1 MLSGGSTVRLRSVVV
16 TRVAAAGVVALLAL
30 TGCNN
35 KRDADAK
42 PEALPPVKLVEQ
54 PAASAGGACILW
66 DYAFIHDKIGVT
78 FNVAAADQVD
88 DTSTCV
94 VQTVDGDYPDLML
107 SVVESTTADAK
118 LFLSDLKPDKA
129 ATLKG
134 LGKAGFRLNSAASG
148 DHGPAVE
155 ISWLSEAN
163 QLQTLR
169 FTFAKSAPAAD
180 VTAMNTKLLTLAKA
194 MDTTD

>member
-1 MLSGGSTVRLRSVVV
+1 
-16 TRVAAAGVVALLAL
+16 
-30 TGCNN
+30 
-35 KRDADAK
+35 
-42 PEALPPVKLVEQ
+42 
-54 PAASAGGACILW
+54 
-66 DYAFIHDKIGVT
+66 
-78 FNVAAADQVD
+78 
-88 DTSTCV
+88 
-94 VQTVDGDYPDLML
+94 ML

-148 DHGPAVE
+148 DHGPSVE

-163 QLQTLR
+163 QLQTLK
-169 FTFAKSAPAAD
+169 FTFAKTARTTD
-180 VTAMNTKLLTLAKA
+180 VTAMNGRLLSLAKA

>member
-1 MLSGGSTVRLRSVVV
+1 VRLRSAAVV
-16 TRVAAAGVVALLAL
+16 GVVALLAL
-30 TGCNN
+30 AGCTP
-35 KRDADAK
+35 KHADTK
-42 PEALPPVKLVEQ
+42 PQSLPPVQLVEQ

-66 DYAFIHDKIGVT
+66 DYQFIKETIGVT

-118 LFLSDLKPDKA
+118 LFLSDLKPAKA
-129 ATLKG
+129 TTLKG
-134 LGKAGFRLNSAASG
+134 LGQAGFRITAGSAA
-148 DHGPAVE
+148 DHGPSVE
-155 ISWLSEAN
+155 ISWLSEAD
-163 QLQTLR
+163 QLQTLK
-169 FTFAKSAPAAD
+169 FTFAKNPKLAD
-180 VTAMNTKLLTLAKA
+180 VTAMNDKLLALAKA

>member
-1 MLSGGSTVRLRSVVV
+1 MRFRSVVV
-16 TRVAAAGVVALLAL
+16 SRVAAAGVVTLLAL

-35 KRDADAK
+35 KRDADAR

-66 DYAFIHDKIGVT
+66 DYAFIRDKIGVT

-94 VQTVDGDYPDLML
+94 VQTVDGAYPDLML

-134 LGKAGFRLNSAASG
+134 LGKAGFRLNSPASG
-148 DHGPAVE
+148 SHGPAVE

-163 QLQTLR
+163 QLQTLK
-169 FTFAKSAPAAD
+169 FTFAKSAPTAD
-180 VTAMNTKLLTLAKA
+180 VTAMNTKLLNLAKA

>member
-1 MLSGGSTVRLRSVVV
+1 VRSHST
-16 TRVAAAGVVALLAL
+16 AAAIGVVALLAM

-35 KRDADAK
+35 NRDAEAG

-66 DYAFIHDKIGVT
+66 DYAFIRDKIGVT
-78 FNVAAADQVD
+78 FSVAAADQVD

-94 VQTVDGDYPDLML
+94 VQTADGDYPDLML
-107 SVVESTTADAK
+107 SVVESTTADSK

-134 LGKAGFRLNSAASG
+134 LGKAGFRLDSAASG
-148 DHGPAVE
+148 DHGPSVE

-163 QLQTLR
+163 QLQTLK
-169 FTFAKSAPAAD
+169 FTFARSAPAGD
-180 VTAMNTKLLTLAKA
+180 VTAMNGKLLTLAKA

>member
-1 MLSGGSTVRLRSVVV
+1 MRSRTRSAAAVGVV
-16 TRVAAAGVVALLAL
+16 TLLAL

-35 KRDADAK
+35 KPKTAAE
-42 PEALPPVKLVEQ
+42 PAALPPVKLVEQ

-66 DYAFIHDKIGVT
+66 DYAFIRDKIGVT
-78 FNVAAADQVD
+78 FNVAAADQVA

-94 VQTVDGDYPDLML
+94 VQTIDGGYPDLML

-148 DHGPAVE
+148 DHGPSVE

-163 QLQTLR
+163 QLQTLK
-169 FTFAKSAPAAD
+169 FTFAKGAPTDD
-180 VTAMNTKLLTLAKA
+180 VTAMNAKLLALAKA

>member
-1 MLSGGSTVRLRSVVV
+1 MRTRSAAVV
-16 TRVAAAGVVALLAL
+16 GVVALLAL

-35 KRDADAK
+35 KNAEAK
-42 PEALPPVKLVEQ
+42 PAALPPVKLVEQ

-66 DYAFIHDKIGVT
+66 DYGFIRDKIGVA

-94 VQTVDGDYPDLML
+94 VQTVDGNYPDLML

-134 LGKAGFRLNSAASG
+134 LGKAGFRLNAAAAG
-148 DHGPAVE
+148 DHGPSVE

-163 QLQTLR
+163 QLQTLK
-169 FTFAKSAPAAD
+169 FTFPKTAKPAD